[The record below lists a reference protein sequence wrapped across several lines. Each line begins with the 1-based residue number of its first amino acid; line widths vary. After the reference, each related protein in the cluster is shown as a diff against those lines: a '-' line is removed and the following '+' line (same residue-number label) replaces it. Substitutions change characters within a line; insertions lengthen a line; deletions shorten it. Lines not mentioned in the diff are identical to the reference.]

1 MVWIVCKDSDNKVFY
16 ENSDTREMTWEKPR
30 ELIEAEEKH
39 ERQHLEEYQR
49 LANEIDGMKKD
60 LTITDQNIKEAQQTI
75 IEGKSKRI
83 EIEHDIEKLHEQLK
97 SLEALWKPNGR
108 IEELPAEILVHIFKQ
123 MFNKKAM
130 DKCYDTNLRWR
141 QIVKELCKNSNCKF
155 ALYT

>member
-39 ERQHLEEYQR
+39 EKEHLEEYRR

-60 LTITDQNIKEAQQTI
+60 LTITDQNIEEAQQKI
-75 IEGKSKRI
+75 DKEKSKRI
-83 EIEHDIEKLHEQLK
+83 QIEQDVEKLHEQLK
-97 SLEALWKPNGR
+97 LLDTLWKPNGR

-123 MFNKKAM
+123 MFDLKAIN
-130 DKCYDTNLRWR
+130 KCYDTNFQWR
-141 QIVKELCKNSNCKF
+141 QIVKELFKNSNCKF